1 MTDQSQIITD
11 WTNHPTG
18 KIATGEF
25 CPHCG
30 RYNARNSTAT
40 MLTTNAQNQV
50 LLIKRKR
57 DPQAGWWAM
66 PGGYLD
72 WNETLANCAKR
83 ELKEE
88 TGLAVENTTFLGIYD
103 ALDRDKDGRQ
113 NVDHCYVGRVI
124 APATLTLDSNEVI
137 QAEWFSFDRL
147 PDNIAFDH
155 RQMLIDYY
163 HSLGTKD

>member
-1 MTDQSQIITD
+1 MISQDQIIAD
-11 WTNHPTG
+11 WTKHPTG
-18 KIATGEF
+18 KIPTGEF
-25 CPHCG
+25 CSHCG
-30 RYNARNSTAT
+30 RYNTRNSTAT
-40 MLTTNAQNQV
+40 MLVLNHRNQA

-72 WNETLANCAKR
+72 WNETLADCAKR

-88 TGLAVENTTFLGIYD
+88 TGLVVNRATLLGVYD

-113 NVDHCYVGRVI
+113 NIDHCYISKLINDQVLIPNVE
-124 APATLTLDSNEVI
+124 EVSDI
-137 QAEWFSFDRL
+137 RFFSPEKL

-155 RQMLIDYY
+155 RQMIEDYY
-163 HSLGTKD
+163 GRPSNH

>member
-1 MTDQSQIITD
+1 MTNENQTPTD
-11 WTNHPTG
+11 WFNHPTG
-18 KIATGEF
+18 KISKGEF
-25 CPHCG
+25 CSHCG

-40 MLTTNAQNQV
+40 ILVINSHNQV

-72 WNETLANCAKR
+72 WNETLADCAKR

-88 TGLAVENTTFLGIYD
+88 TGLTVNTVELVGLYD

-113 NVDHCYVGRVI
+113 NIDHCYVGKVI
-124 APATLTLDSNEVI
+124 EPFTLIKHPDEVE
-137 QAEWFSFDRL
+137 AAVWFDFNQL

-155 RQMLIDYY
+155 RQMIEDYY
-163 HSLGTKD
+163 GRHTNQ